1 MFYISHFLVN
11 VKLLP
16 CSVIVQSQLSDC
28 SLSQQVS
35 RVQVFHILT
44 FFCLQLDFVAELPP
58 LSLAVYHVTKAAV
71 GSAHRAQYTFYRQ
84 GNPPTVQSEYFQ
96 VSRPKGP
103 EADAPL
109 SLSNKHVQMWSSPE
123 TGLLQVRLFKLKVTT
138 DTN

>member
-1 MFYISHFLVN
+1 M
-11 VKLLP
+11 
-16 CSVIVQSQLSDC
+16 IVQSQLSDC

-35 RVQVFHILT
+35 RVQVFNILN

>member
-1 MFYISHFLVN
+1 M
-11 VKLLP
+11 
-16 CSVIVQSQLSDC
+16 IVQSQLSDC

-35 RVQVFHILT
+35 RVQVFHILN

-71 GSAHRAQYTFYRQ
+71 GSAHRAQYTCYRQ